1 MTTTTLL
8 LLLIVAALVGVIS
21 TLLMLMRQ
29 RREQEAESGEH
40 QFAVSSE
47 GQKRCPSCSAY
58 NAWTDSTCVSCGR
71 RLPG

>member
-8 LLLIVAALVGVIS
+8 LLLIVAALVGIIS

-40 QFAVSSE
+40 QFAISSE
-47 GQKRCPSCSAY
+47 GQKRCPSCSTY
-58 NAWTDSTCVSCGR
+58 NAWTDATCVSCGR